1 MYFRFVN
8 SYATNTVKPDMWI
21 VLSSSLV
28 FCRPQVGKQESTQA
42 YSDGYKG
49 ATQRIGF
56 SLLQALE

>member
-28 FCRPQVGKQESTQA
+28 FCRPQVDSKNSPK
-42 YSDGYKG
+42 SP
-49 ATQRIGF
+49 
-56 SLLQALE
+56 LV